1 MKKFNL
7 FAYATLAGLALS
19 FAACTDDDPEI
30 SKPGPQIDRGEKCRI
45 ESFVLNLPEGE
56 TLSGDVYDYDKS
68 IDLAYTTPQLE
79 AMKTST
85 ATVKLSEGATITP
98 DPSVAADYTQ
108 PISFTVT
115 GADGKTTR
123 IYTTKPV
130 EKVVVSYT
138 KIGALA
144 EKTATQMDITD
155 HTKYLQIGVS
165 GDKIVIGTKVFDG
178 KTLAAAG
185 NLNMTG
191 YDGLQ
196 VTSLANDEAG
206 HLIASLT
213 ADGTS
218 GSAPVTPAG
227 RTDAT
232 SPPKRSSVRRT
243 APSQRSSPWAATSS
257 KAKRSLRHWAHA

>member
-98 DPSVAADYTQ
+98 DPPWRPT
-108 PISFTVT
+108 I
-115 GADGKTTR
+115 
-123 IYTTKPV
+123 
-130 EKVVVSYT
+130 
-138 KIGALA
+138 
-144 EKTATQMDITD
+144 
-155 HTKYLQIGVS
+155 
-165 GDKIVIGTKVFDG
+165 
-178 KTLAAAG
+178 
-185 NLNMTG
+185 
-191 YDGLQ
+191 
-196 VTSLANDEAG
+196 
-206 HLIASLT
+206 
-213 ADGTS
+213 
-218 GSAPVTPAG
+218 
-227 RTDAT
+227 
-232 SPPKRSSVRRT
+232 RSRFHSR
-243 APSQRSSPWAATSS
+243 
-257 KAKRSLRHWAHA
+257 

>member
-79 AMKTST
+79 AMKTAT

-191 YDGLQ
+191 YDGLH
-196 VTSLANDEAG
+196 LAG
-206 HLIASLT
+206 
-213 ADGTS
+213 
-218 GSAPVTPAG
+218 
-227 RTDAT
+227 
-232 SPPKRSSVRRT
+232 
-243 APSQRSSPWAATSS
+243 
-257 KAKRSLRHWAHA
+257 